1 MSSCQWY
8 HINSQKKNAWTCKNT
23 KDERYIRHTAF
34 VMDSIADYCNNAESP
49 VPFMWMHTSDL
60 PAFLFFFFI
69 LVESLVKCYLPV
81 DRFQAAAHVGSV
93 SVTLDYILFYFFSLR
108 SIYSYF
114 SFTVGLLMFLFFSF
128 ESVKRRL
135 VRAWVIPSEQMSLT
149 PTDLFQDA
157 ISSYALPPPFNL
169 LLPPPPPLFPF
180 QW

>member
-1 MSSCQWY
+1 MNSWWIRFSGTGNRIQDFNMMMSSCQWY

-93 SVTLDYILFYFFSLR
+93 SVTLDYILFYFFP
-108 SIYSYF
+108 Y
-114 SFTVGLLMFLFFSF
+114 VLF
-128 ESVKRRL
+128 
-135 VRAWVIPSEQMSLT
+135 IPI
-149 PTDLFQDA
+149 FH
-157 ISSYALPPPFNL
+157 L
-169 LLPPPPPLFPF
+169 LLVFLCSFFFPLRVLRGDSFGLE
-180 QW
+180 